1 MNSKH
6 TNQQSRTRLQ
16 INLSPE
22 DSVQHPS
29 LTSLESQTHCC
40 LPLHPQHSPKGL
52 SITRAAPQGSC
63 LTACTLDLTPPRL
76 HESYPTT
83 APMRATHHTPVGPTL
98 PHTLGSHPTTY
109 PWVLPHHTHPWVL
122 PHDGPHSWGLPYPSS
137 LLDPLKDL
145 LHPRLV
151 LPSHPPGP
159 TLLHTYN
166 HTGGAEVQRGRSN

>member
-76 HESYPTT
+76 HECYP
-83 APMRATHHTPVGPTL
+83 PHPRGPYLT
-98 PHTLGSHPTTY
+98 
-109 PWVLPHHTHPWVL
+109 THPWIPPNHIPLGPTPPHTPMGPTPRWSPFLGPAL
-122 PHDGPHSWGLPYPSS
+122 PFPSS